1 MMNYLTDLDF
11 IDIYDLKENNAFFW
25 GVSNPLDYKCG
36 ERNAKQFVHFLEKY
50 PFMNK
55 SNVLYRIACDM
66 SDSGLIKS
74 ESARGFFNT
83 LDTLLTPKTSE
94 VTKARSRVS
103 RTVND
108 VACDMGITS
117 IKLLNFLALVGWIDN
132 ATVQPNKEAIEEG
145 VLRRN
150 SKSPFGFIF
159 TNTGERLIRGKYEVM
174 NE

>member
-1 MMNYLTDLDF
+1 MNYLTELPF
-11 IDIYDLKENNAFFW
+11 VDIFDAKNNNAFFW
-25 GVSNPLDYKCG
+25 RVNNPLDYKCG
-36 ERNAKQFVHFLEKY
+36 EKNAQEFVRFVENY
-50 PFMNK
+50 PFMNN

-66 SDSGLIKS
+66 NDSGLIKS

-83 LDTLLTPKTSE
+83 LDTFLTPKTSE
-94 VTKARSRVS
+94 VTKARSRVR

-108 VACDMGITS
+108 VACDMEITS
-117 IKLLNFLALVGWIDN
+117 MELLNFLALVGWIDN

-159 TNTGERLIRGKYEVM
+159 TNKGERLIRGKYKALDK
-174 NE
+174 